1 MSNLKR
7 LLQPKSVALL
17 GGLWAENVYT
27 QLEKSLFDGEI
38 WPIHPTKKKL
48 GQHKC
53 YENLE
58 TLPYPPDATFIGVNR
73 HKTIE
78 IVRKLDSMG
87 AGGAVC
93 FASGFS
99 ETKIER
105 DNDEGN
111 ELQKELTDAA
121 TELALLGPNCYGF
134 LNYLDNVTL
143 WPDQHGGQRVTSGVA
158 IIAQSSNIA
167 INLTMQKRS
176 LPIAFILTVGNQAK
190 SGISDLIQMLLE
202 DDRITAVGLY
212 IEGFDNI
219 QKFETAASRAALL
232 KKPLVVLKVGKTA
245 YSVATAFSHTAS
257 IKGSNTADSAFL
269 KRLGC
274 IEV

>member
-38 WPIHPTKKKL
+38 WPVHPTKKKL

-58 TLPYPPDATFIGVNR
+58 ALPYPPDATFIGVNR

-105 DNDEGN
+105 DNNGGN
-111 ELQKELTDAA
+111 ELQEELIAAA
-121 TELALLGPNCYGF
+121 TELALLGPNCYGS
-134 LNYLDNVTL
+134 LNYLIFNVCDI
-143 WPDQHGGQRVTSGVA
+143 P
-158 IIAQSSNIA
+158 NKC
-167 INLTMQKRS
+167 N
-176 LPIAFILTVGNQAK
+176 
-190 SGISDLIQMLLE
+190 
-202 DDRITAVGLY
+202 
-212 IEGFDNI
+212 
-219 QKFETAASRAALL
+219 
-232 KKPLVVLKVGKTA
+232 LVVTKFKIPNQK
-245 YSVATAFSHTAS
+245 
-257 IKGSNTADSAFL
+257 IKNY
-269 KRLGC
+269 C
-274 IEV
+274 